1 MLYQIGIQPL
11 TKTQIKNLGLGKGV
25 RVKAGNSPL
34 DVNEAQYKKFH
45 QNMNKGK
52 SYTLKLTEKQG
63 KGIFGDAFRY
73 IKSNPTLRN
82 IANKAISS
90 GKAAAHYGIHKAT
103 DYAHRGI
110 NRGAEYAHGKVRDF
124 PMLSGSGIR
133 KRTRK
138 GKGLIGDVLQGSAQL
153 ANWIDPNSRDSK
165 EAQKWLGGIGGIAGS
180 FGLGMK
186 PRTRRGKGLFGTA
199 LKGGAELSGLIGG
212 PGSSEAKQILGGI
225 GDVANFLGFGLRG
238 PKKGTKATPKQ
249 LEALARGRLL
259 RKSRK
264 GTKATPKQLEALAR
278 GRATRDANRRL
289 KKTSSG
295 GRIKKKYMGSA
306 LIPAGY

>member
-1 MLYQIGIQPL
+1 MLYQIGIHPL

-73 IKSNPTLRN
+73 IKSNPVLRN
-82 IANKAISS
+82 MANKAISS

-186 PRTRRGKGLFGTA
+186 PRRTRRGKGLFGTA

-212 PGSSEAKQILGGI
+212 PGSNEAKQILGGI
-225 GDVANFLGFGLRG
+225 GDVANFIGLGL
-238 PKKGTKATPKQ
+238 KKK
-249 LEALARGRLL
+249 
-259 RKSRK
+259 
-264 GTKATPKQLEALAR
+264 KATPKQLEALAR

-289 KKTSSG
+289 KKVKIGGG
-295 GRIKKKYMGSA
+295 GRKKYTGSA